1 MLHPDLETTGDQLKK
16 AFHKMCRA
24 MIPTGT
30 PNITPTVRKA
40 REKMELI
47 AQKTEEATGSRKDL
61 FSCNDVEAVNANRD
75 SEDDCLY
82 DMIHQLEMEQLQ
94 QVLDE

>member
-1 MLHPDLETTGDQLKK
+1 
-16 AFHKMCRA
+16 
-24 MIPTGT
+24 
-30 PNITPTVRKA
+30 
-40 REKMELI
+40 MELI